1 MGDAASAPARPRVT
15 ILLPSFRTRELT
27 CLCLRLLRRHTD
39 PALARVLVIDNDSG
53 DESLDY
59 LRGVAWIELLERRRP
74 PGEQP
79 HVSHARALDLGF
91 ERVETPYVL
100 SLHTDSFVL
109 RPDWLPWLLA
119 PLEADP
125 GLAGVGAWKQGERSG
140 WRHRL
145 KLIERGVER
154 RLRPLLGLG
163 AGRVE
168 GLGENFFY
176 LRSHCALY
184 RTAPLRA
191 LGLSFALREG
201 PAGKWLHRGL
211 VEAGWRMKLLQEAEL
226 APYLLHANRATQV
239 LNPDLGIA
247 RRYVRRG
254 NRRLLQVMRRLDA
267 PRLLADSSLD
277 R

>member
-1 MGDAASAPARPRVT
+1 MSASPGAPLVT

-39 PALARVLVIDNDSG
+39 RAKARVVVIDNDSG
-53 DESLDY
+53 DESLEY
-59 LRGVAWIELLERRRP
+59 LRSVAWIELIERKRP
-74 PGEQP
+74 AGELP
-79 HVSHARALDLGF
+79 HVSHARALDLGM
-91 ERVETPYVL
+91 ERVESPYVL

-109 RPDWLPWLLA
+109 RPDWLDWLLA

-125 GLAGVGAWKQGERSG
+125 RLAGVGAWKQGERSG

-145 KLIERGVER
+145 KLVERGFER
-154 RLRPLLGLG
+154 RLRLLLGLG

-168 GLGENFFY
+168 GLGDNFFY

-184 RTAPLRA
+184 RTAPIRD
-191 LGLSFALREG
+191 LGLSFALRQG
-201 PAGKWLHRGL
+201 PAGKWLHKGL
-211 VEAGWRMKLLQEAEL
+211 LEAGWQMKLLQEAAL

-267 PRLLADSSLD
+267 GRLLADSSLD